1 MTYLPTLL
9 PAGAVLSRS
18 RVDILGLGGPD
29 DNPPW
34 PAAPSFAFPLLSLKL
49 PLTDPLELEPLSQ
62 APPQPRPRILDGS
75 FVSLTGEWP
84 LETEPVR
91 EVTDLRLADGTLAS
105 PTLRCWGLR
114 SKLPNARGD
123 EAPGMLGEEYD
134 GTPKLALLPLL
145 VRLLE
150 SVGLVLSIEGEAIG
164 LPLLLAIWRGLVAD
178 VGDSLEGV
186 AVADCVALGGES
198 RLIGATA
205 ITL

>member
-1 MTYLPTLL
+1 
-9 PAGAVLSRS
+9 
-18 RVDILGLGGPD
+18 
-29 DNPPW
+29 
-34 PAAPSFAFPLLSLKL
+34 
-49 PLTDPLELEPLSQ
+49 
-62 APPQPRPRILDGS
+62 
-75 FVSLTGEWP
+75 
-84 LETEPVR
+84 
-91 EVTDLRLADGTLAS
+91 
-105 PTLRCWGLR
+105 
-114 SKLPNARGD
+114 
-123 EAPGMLGEEYD
+123 MLGEEYD